1 MEIKPIGK
9 IKCGFTDKFGIPR
22 QSGRVSS
29 IIGKIVLEKEYSHPD
44 CFRGL
49 DEFSHL
55 WIVFGFDKCDGKWSN
70 TVRPPRLGGNE
81 RRGVFATRSPYRPN
95 NLGLS
100 VVKIEKITLGENT
113 EITVSGIDLLD
124 GTPVFD
130 IKPYLPT
137 ADLIVGAKGGFASEK
152 NDYRLEVK
160 IDCKIDEIDKTT
172 IDAICG
178 CIADDPRP
186 AYHDDERI
194 YKMDYDGYKISFA
207 VKDSAATIISIEK
220 TNPNT

>member
-9 IKCGFTDKFGIPR
+9 IRCGFTDKFGIPR
-22 QSGRVSS
+22 QSGRVAQLV
-29 IIGKIVLEKEYSHPD
+29 GEIVLEREFSSPD
-44 CFRGL
+44 FLRGI

-55 WIVFGFDKCDGKWSN
+55 WIIFAFDRCEGKWSS

-81 RRGVFATRSPYRPN
+81 RRGVFATRSPFRPN
-95 NLGLS
+95 NLGLT
-100 VVKIEKITLGENT
+100 VAKIENITFGENT
-113 EITVSGIDLLD
+113 IISVSGIDLLD

-137 ADLIVGAKGGFASEK
+137 ADIVNDATGGFAK
-152 NDYRLEVK
+152 QVNDYRLAVEIACPTTGVDEK
-160 IDCKIDEIDKTT
+160 ILS
-172 IDAICG
+172 AIVG

-194 YKMDYDGYKISFA
+194 YKMDYSGYKIEFS
-207 VKDSAATIISIEK
+207 VLNTTATILSIK
-220 TNPNT
+220 KV

>member
-9 IKCGFTDKFGIPR
+9 IKCGFSDKFGIPR
-22 QSGRVSS
+22 QSGRVSALT
-29 IIGKIVLEKEYSHPD
+29 GKIVLDKEYSHPD

-81 RRGVFATRSPYRPN
+81 RRGVFATRSPFRPN

-100 VVKIEKITLGENT
+100 VVKIEKIALGENA

-137 ADLIVGAKGGFASEK
+137 ADLVPSAKGGFASEK
-152 NDYRLEVK
+152 NDYRLAVK
-160 IDCKIDEIDKTT
+160 IDCDYAEIDKTT
-172 IDAICG
+172 MDAICG
-178 CIADDPRP
+178 CISDDPRP

-194 YKMDYDGYKISFA
+194 YKMDYDGYKISFTVSSNTA
-207 VKDSAATIISIEK
+207 SIISIEK